1 MRTGGFDSGP
11 EDPGA
16 EPGLRICETGM
27 KLAMEGIRKEKAGR
41 VHGAGQLR
49 WKGAERL
56 RQGSAG
62 IEEKLKTTTAQ
73 RDQRR

>member
-1 MRTGGFDSGP
+1 
-11 EDPGA
+11 
-16 EPGLRICETGM
+16 M

-49 WKGAERL
+49 WKGAESL

-62 IEEKLKTTTAQ
+62 VDEQVKTTTAQ
-73 RDQRR
+73 QDQRR